1 MTVVSQPLADLS
13 IGATDVGV
21 EAYREEGVS
30 CFAAPGQC
38 RPDQAP
44 ERNPTRPS
52 DGYFGFFYELAHKSP
67 PETRHRL
74 RPMPNQTPPAKSC
87 TVVPACFLDREYQS
101 GIHPKEQSPK
111 QSTRYQKLS
120 FELRNSSD
128 DKFWLSPCP

>member
-1 MTVVSQPLADLS
+1 MGVPDSRGAVPTKDERRTDRLS
-13 IGATDVGV
+13 IIAGL
-21 EAYREEGVS
+21 
-30 CFAAPGQC
+30 P
-38 RPDQAP
+38 
-44 ERNPTRPS
+44 
-52 DGYFGFFYELAHKSP
+52 KS

-74 RPMPNQTPPAKSC
+74 RPVPDQTHPAKSC
-87 TVVPACFLDREYQS
+87 PVVPVCFLDREYQS

>member
-1 MTVVSQPLADLS
+1 MGVPDSRGAVPTKDECRTDRLS
-13 IGATDVGV
+13 MMNWLTKA
-21 EAYREEGVS
+21 
-30 CFAAPGQC
+30 
-38 RPDQAP
+38 
-44 ERNPTRPS
+44 
-52 DGYFGFFYELAHKSP
+52 P

-74 RPMPNQTPPAKSC
+74 RPMPGQTHPAKSC
-87 TVVPACFLDREYQS
+87 QVVSACFLDREYQS

>member
-1 MTVVSQPLADLS
+1 MDRS
-13 IGATDVGV
+13 GGG
-21 EAYREEGVS
+21 EAIEGKDGG
-30 CFAAPGQC
+30 PGFPRC
-38 RPDQAP
+38 GPDQ
-44 ERNPTRPS
+44 RRTQDRPS
-52 DGYFGFFYELAHKSP
+52 INDELAHQSP

-74 RPMPNQTPPAKSC
+74 RPMPGQTHPAKSC
-87 TVVPACFLDREYQS
+87 PVVPACFLDREYQS